1 MKAALLT
8 LFLGVL
14 WMPFYV
20 SAADNGQLPATG
32 GETREN
38 KPANTGPEV
47 AIAGRV
53 TRAVFT
59 SDIKDHEPVDNIS
72 TLTNDKT
79 RICYF
84 TEIRGMAGQTVVHR
98 WEYKGKVLLEMPF
111 KVGSSRWRLYSIKT
125 LDPTWLGE
133 WKASVVDATGS
144 SLSVNTFTYMK
155 KPGSGPTPAAR
166 Q

>member
-1 MKAALLT
+1 MKAALLAI
-8 LFLGVL
+8 FFGIL

-20 SAADNGQLPATG
+20 SAADSGPLPATG
-32 GETREN
+32 GATPEN
-38 KPANTGPEV
+38 KPGNAGPEV

-125 LDPTWLGE
+125 LDPAWLGE